1 VKRVEII
8 AVGNELLIGDVLDTN
23 TNWLCRRLTMMG
35 AFVRRAV
42 LVRDDEEAIAAEV
55 KGAISRGTDLLFTSG
70 GLGPTDD
77 DRTVAAVAKAVGLPL
92 ELNEEALKMVERRYM
107 ELYEQGFVDSPEI
120 TPSRRKMAILPKG
133 AVPLFNPVGTAPGVW
148 LEVSA
153 GCEVRGVESG
163 KTVIVCLPG
172 VPAELKGIFENSL
185 PPLLEQVL
193 GKGFYYERTFEA
205 TCRDESV
212 LAPLLKKVAEKHPSV
227 YLKSKARTFGQEIR
241 IRILF
246 AASGSD
252 KKAVEQAIRNA
263 IDDLLAELE
272 PHGIVLIPVAE
283 G

>member
-1 VKRVEII
+1 MKRVEII

-23 TNWLCRRLTMMG
+23 TNWLCKRLTMMG
-35 AFVRRAV
+35 AFVRRGV

-55 KGAISRGTDLLFTSG
+55 KGAISRSTDLLFTSG

-92 ELNEEALKMVERRYM
+92 ELNEEALKMVERRYK
-107 ELYEQGFVDSPEI
+107 ELHEQGFVDSPEI

-133 AVPLFNPVGTAPGVW
+133 TVPLFNPVGTAPGVW
-148 LEVSA
+148 LEVGA
-153 GCEVRGVESG
+153 ECEVQSGEKG

-193 GKGFYYERTFEA
+193 GKGFYGERTFEA
-205 TCRDESV
+205 ACRDESV

-227 YLKSKARTFGQEIR
+227 YLKSKARTFGQEVR
-241 IRILF
+241 IRILL
-246 AASGSD
+246 ATSGSD
-252 KKAVEQAIRNA
+252 KKTVEQAIHNA

>member
-1 VKRVEII
+1 
-8 AVGNELLIGDVLDTN
+8 
-23 TNWLCRRLTMMG
+23 MMG

-92 ELNEEALKMVERRYM
+92 ELNEEALKMVERRYR

-163 KTVIVCLPG
+163 KAVIVCLPG

-193 GKGFYYERTFEA
+193 GKGFYDERTFEA

-227 YLKSKARTFGQEIR
+227 YLKSKARTFGQEVR

>member
-8 AVGNELLIGDVLDTN
+8 AIGNELLIGDVLDTN

-107 ELYEQGFVDSPEI
+107 KLYEQGFVDSPEI

-227 YLKSKARTFGQEIR
+227 YLKSKARTFGQEVR

-252 KKAVEQAIRNA
+252 KKDVEQAIRNA

>member
-1 VKRVEII
+1 MKRVEII

-23 TNWLCRRLTMMG
+23 TNWLCKRLTMMG

-42 LVRDDEEAIAAEV
+42 LVRDDEEAIASEV
-55 KGAISRGTDLLFTSG
+55 KEAISRGTDLLFTSG

-92 ELNEEALKMVERRYM
+92 ELNEEALKMVERRYK
-107 ELYEQGFVDSPEI
+107 ELYKQGFVDSPEI

-153 GCEVRGVESG
+153 VCEVQGGEKG

-212 LAPLLKKVAEKHPSV
+212 LAPLLKKVAEKHPWV
-227 YLKSKARTFGQEIR
+227 YLKSKARTFGQEVR
-241 IRILF
+241 IRILL

>member
-1 VKRVEII
+1 MKRVEII

-23 TNWLCRRLTMMG
+23 TNWLCKRLTMMG

-55 KGAISRGTDLLFTSG
+55 MGAISRGTDLLFTSG

-77 DRTVAAVAKAVGLPL
+77 DRTVAAIAKAVGLPL
-92 ELNEEALKMVERRYM
+92 ELNEEALKMVERRYR

-148 LEVSA
+148 LEV
-153 GCEVRGVESG
+153 GEVCEVGGVESG

-185 PPLLEQVL
+185 PPLLERVL
-193 GKGFYYERTFEA
+193 GKGFYDERTFEA

-227 YLKSKARTFGQEIR
+227 YLKSKARTFGQEVR
-241 IRILF
+241 IRILL

-272 PHGIVLIPVAE
+272 PHGIVLVPVAE